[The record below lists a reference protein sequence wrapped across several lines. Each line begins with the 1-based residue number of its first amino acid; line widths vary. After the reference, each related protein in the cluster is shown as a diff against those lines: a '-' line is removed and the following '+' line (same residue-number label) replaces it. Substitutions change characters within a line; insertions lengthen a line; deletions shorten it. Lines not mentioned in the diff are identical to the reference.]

1 VTVCALTYLWSNLG
15 RVAPSAAYVAL
26 TVSAL
31 DVSLP
36 TTAYACGSCRGPA
49 GPGASLTAPW
59 QRVGVQL
66 ALTGRWSHGSFLERG
81 RYVSTPDGVDAGKD
95 LGVAIGVRIAPRLEL
110 QAAVGIGS
118 THLALAGFARRTVG
132 LADSLVRVRYDVL
145 QEPGV
150 RLPNRVSKPSVGA
163 TLSVRLPT
171 GGRGDA
177 PANAAPSGLSS
188 VGSFATNQSLGT
200 VEVALAVDVRK
211 TFTDRLQ
218 LAGIVEGA
226 IRASDTAFGRAR
238 ALGPRLLIRPVLLWF
253 AADTV
258 TVAVFADFGVEAAVR
273 YDGSSASGSSAYQWS
288 TGTSMTFKHD
298 NGLRTGLAF
307 AFTPPVSGLGENV
320 AASAQW
326 TSFVGYAQ

>member
-1 VTVCALTYLWSNLG
+1 MCM
-15 RVAPSAAYVAL
+15 
-26 TVSAL
+26 
-31 DVSLP
+31 P

-66 ALTGRWSHGSFLERG
+66 ALTGRWSHGSFLEYG
-81 RYVSTPDGVDAGKD
+81 RYVAKTDGVDAGKD
-95 LGVAIGVRIAPRLEL
+95 LGLAIGARMSTRLEL
-110 QAAVGIGS
+110 QATLGIGS
-118 THLALAGFARRTVG
+118 THLALAGFARRAVG
-132 LADSLVRVRYDVL
+132 FTDSLVRVRYDVL

-150 RLPNRVSKPSVGA
+150 RLPNRVSPPSLGA

-177 PANAAPSGLSS
+177 AVSAGQGAQSS
-188 VGSFATNQSLGT
+188 VGSLATNQSLGT

-218 LAGIVEGA
+218 FAGIIEGA
-226 IRASDTAFGRAR
+226 MRAPDTAFGRAR
-238 ALGPRLLIRPVLLWF
+238 ALGPRLLVRPVLLWF
-253 AADTV
+253 AADAI
-258 TVAVFADFGVEAAVR
+258 TVAVFADFGVEAAVS
-273 YDGSSASGSSAYQWS
+273 YDGTRASGSAAYQWS

-307 AFTPPVSGLGENV
+307 ALTPPLSGLGANV
-320 AASAQW
+320 AAASQL
-326 TSFVGYAQ
+326 TTFVGYAQ